1 MIIRQLTLDS
11 LRGIILRL
19 FPGLAGYHVFRHAII
34 KKVYEGASVDLA
46 INPAM
51 KVDLQLCKHDFSVDN
66 AHKVKR
72 NVRLAG
78 SSEFIQAPP
87 NEGTYVLVHFPYWMS
102 NTATVISVL
111 YLNRLVQPE
120 KDTIQ
125 IRDAENTKISAK
137 SELILGE
144 GNDQAVLGNELI
156 SALQTICDKI
166 VALGQSDNMGAPLP
180 TLANV
185 QVDLEMVKQTLADN
199 ILSDIKI
206 GKGTDAPRI

>member
-1 MIIRQLTLDS
+1 MNAKQLTLEN
-11 LRGIILRL
+11 LKGLILRL
-19 FPGLAGYHVFRHAII
+19 FPGLAGYHVFRYAII
-34 KKVYEGASVDLA
+34 KKVHEGASVDLA

-51 KVDLQLCKHDFSVDN
+51 KVDLQFCKHDFSVDN
-66 AHKVKR
+66 THKVKR

-87 NEGTYVLVHFPYWMS
+87 NEGTYVLVHFPYWMCS
-102 NTATVISVL
+102 TATVIAVL
-111 YLNRLVQPE
+111 YLDRLVQPE

-125 IRDAENTKISAK
+125 IRDAKNTKISAK

-144 GNDQAVLGNELI
+144 GEDQAVLGNELV

-166 VALGQSDNMGAPLP
+166 VALGQSDNWGAPLP
-180 TLANV
+180 TLTSV
-185 QVDLEMVKQTLADN
+185 QTDLEIVKQTLADS

-206 GKGTDAPRI
+206 GRGTDAPLI